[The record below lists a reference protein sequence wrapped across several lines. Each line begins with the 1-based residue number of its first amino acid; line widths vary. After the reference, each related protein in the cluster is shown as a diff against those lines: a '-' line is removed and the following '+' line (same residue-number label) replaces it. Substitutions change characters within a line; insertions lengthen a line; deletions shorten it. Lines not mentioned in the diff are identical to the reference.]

1 MLGAAL
7 NLSDSMTARTTAKA
21 QPRFS
26 RVARR
31 SAAADVRQ
39 QLLASIQSG
48 QFKVDSRLPSE
59 NALAVTFGVSR
70 PVIREALVSLQ
81 ALGLL
86 AARNGKGTF
95 VASDRVRAPM
105 LLGRYSP
112 AHLNEV
118 RRYLEVPSARIAASR
133 RSSEDVGRM
142 AEIVAAL
149 QDEDD
154 PAKRN
159 KLDASFHLAISQATG
174 NPLFAKL
181 IEDLRSILEEHSL
194 AASTAPHR
202 RSGAIAEHRAIYD
215 AILRRDSDAAGN
227 AMAAHLHAVDN
238 SFASLERVVT
248 KIVGKKRS
256 RR

>member
-1 MLGAAL
+1 
-7 NLSDSMTARTTAKA
+7 MTTIADDP
-21 QPRFS
+21 QPFS
-26 RVARR
+26 PVSRR
-31 SAAADVRQ
+31 SAAADVRA
-39 QLLASIQSG
+39 QLVASIESG
-48 QFKVDSRLPSE
+48 RFKVDSRLPSE
-59 NALAVTFGVSR
+59 NALALSFGVSR

-81 ALGLL
+81 ALGLI

-95 VASDRVRAPM
+95 VASNRVRAPM

-118 RRYLEVPSARIAASR
+118 RRYLEVPSARLAALR
-133 RSSEDVGRM
+133 RTSEDIGRL

-159 KLDASFHLAISQATG
+159 KIDASFHMAISRATG

-194 AASTAPHR
+194 AASMVPHR
-202 RSGAIAEHRAIYD
+202 RDGAIAAMRKPRATPWP
-215 AILRRDSDAAGN
+215 R
-227 AMAAHLHAVDN
+227 
-238 SFASLERVVT
+238 T
-248 KIVGKKRS
+248 
-256 RR
+256 